1 MRTRTLAAAISLA
14 VAFSSAALVAVS
26 TAPAVA
32 DSAKTLSLSSAGDVL
47 VDGVHQRVYISDP
60 SGGRL
65 VVTDYS
71 GTVQKTL
78 LDLRGV
84 DGLALSADSGQVYA
98 AVADSDRIVAVNT
111 TTYALSA
118 SYPIGADNPQTLG
131 AAGGK
136 LWFGYS
142 EGTAGHL
149 GSLDLSGPDPVV
161 TLGQEGDH
169 SWTRSPLIGSDPA
182 ASVIA
187 LGQRESSAV
196 AVYDV
201 SSGSAVLQAQADL
214 GNEASNL
221 RDLDVSPDG
230 TEVVTASGAP
240 YYHPVFS
247 TTDLHKLLQYPSG
260 AYGSSVDIGP
270 KGVVAAG
277 TFSWYDPD
285 LHIYEQ
291 GSTTPIREYDYP
303 NTGNSSGGDTQVD
316 GALAWAPDGSR
327 VFAVSVNSEGVYS
340 LRAFTDPTKYLP
352 KLTVSA
358 PAKATR
364 AKKLTV
370 TGKLTSAKALPA
382 GTPLTVTRTDI
393 DSPKGKALPAVKTA
407 AGGAYSFTDTPPDG
421 GTVKYTVTYAGDATH
436 VKVSASDSVAVSRNA
451 TKLTLNRNGK
461 LYAYGTHVSFTAHL
475 GSTYKNRTVAI
486 YADPFGG
493 DKPKKLIK
501 SGKVNSKGDLSV
513 TVSMTRDTA
522 VSAVFSGDARSAS
535 KTVKST
541 AYAKVKVSLAVSKH
555 YKTGKIGSTKYYW
568 FHQTSDPVL
577 TTTMTYYK
585 GRQQRLDLQVYS
597 QGKWYTAA
605 SEFFALNTKGKS
617 VVRLEG
623 PGKGGAGIRAR
634 MRAAYI
640 NGSSGDTVN
649 STTHGAW
656 KYIYF
661 TK

>member
-1 MRTRTLAAAISLA
+1 M
-14 VAFSSAALVAVS
+14 
-26 TAPAVA
+26 
-32 DSAKTLSLSSAGDVL
+32 
-47 VDGVHQRVYISDP
+47 
-60 SGGRL
+60 
-65 VVTDYS
+65 
-71 GTVQKTL
+71 
-78 LDLRGV
+78 
-84 DGLALSADSGQVYA
+84 
-98 AVADSDRIVAVNT
+98 
-111 TTYALSA
+111 
-118 SYPIGADNPQTLG
+118 
-131 AAGGK
+131 
-136 LWFGYS
+136 
-142 EGTAGHL
+142 
-149 GSLDLSGPDPVV
+149 
-161 TLGQEGDH
+161 
-169 SWTRSPLIGSDPA
+169 
-182 ASVIA
+182 
-187 LGQRESSAV
+187 
-196 AVYDV
+196 
-201 SSGSAVLQAQADL
+201 
-214 GNEASNL
+214 
-221 RDLDVSPDG
+221 
-230 TEVVTASGAP
+230 
-240 YYHPVFS
+240 
-247 TTDLHKLLQYPSG
+247 
-260 AYGSSVDIGP
+260 
-270 KGVVAAG
+270 
-277 TFSWYDPD
+277 
-285 LHIYEQ
+285 
-291 GSTTPIREYDYP
+291 
-303 NTGNSSGGDTQVD
+303 
-316 GALAWAPDGSR
+316 
-327 VFAVSVNSEGVYS
+327 
-340 LRAFTDPTKYLP
+340 
-352 KLTVSA
+352 
-358 PAKATR
+358 
-364 AKKLTV
+364 
-370 TGKLTSAKALPA
+370 
-382 GTPLTVTRTDI
+382 
-393 DSPKGKALPAVKTA
+393 VKTA

-421 GTVKYTVTYAGDATH
+421 GTVKYTVTYAGDAAH

-501 SGKVNSKGDLSV
+501 SGKVNSKGNLSV

-597 QGKWYTAA
+597 QGKWYTTA
-605 SEFFALNTKGKS
+605 SEYFALNTKGKS

-649 STTHGAW
+649 STTYGAW